1 MRIFATAI
9 AIAAICISGLRASA
23 TDWNEYV
30 LAAVDSFP
38 ERGGYYTGGRPNADF
53 SKTTIQALN
62 EAFQM
67 DSADN
72 RPSFTPALAQPSFCS
87 SATYAVLIKAL
98 LMWDTDNAISR
109 EAWENMRP
117 LATEDDGFGFWGR
130 ANANG
135 PGLGVLVHELGAGNS
150 IAAFR
155 GAYSERNRESDNE
168 RYLSDEEW
176 AADSVWDKA
185 TPGDFMK
192 LFWNRNP
199 SGSDS
204 GAVIGCNNVAGDDQE
219 RGHSVVFLG
228 YEPNGDIRYWSSN
241 GPGND
246 NRNMG
251 YSIGSCPRSHVQRV
265 VVTHITRPD
274 RFDNARQMP
283 PDSENRFLSDLNG
296 RRHAT
301 TAEMLRQ
308 IGAE

>member
-1 MRIFATAI
+1 MTVVNILLVAI
-9 AIAAICISGLRASA
+9 R
-23 TDWNEYV
+23 
-30 LAAVDSFP
+30 
-38 ERGGYYTGGRPNADF
+38 
-53 SKTTIQALN
+53 
-62 EAFQM
+62 
-67 DSADN
+67 SADIQIFN
-72 RPSFTPALAQPSFCS
+72 QLWS
-87 SATYAVLIKAL
+87 S
-98 LMWDTDNAISR
+98 
-109 EAWENMRP
+109 
-117 LATEDDGFGFWGR
+117 
-130 ANANG
+130 
-135 PGLGVLVHELGAGNS
+135 GNS

-192 LFWNRNP
+192 LFWKRNP

-246 NRNMG
+246 NRNLG

>member
-1 MRIFATAI
+1 
-9 AIAAICISGLRASA
+9 
-23 TDWNEYV
+23 
-30 LAAVDSFP
+30 
-38 ERGGYYTGGRPNADF
+38 
-53 SKTTIQALN
+53 
-62 EAFQM
+62 
-67 DSADN
+67 
-72 RPSFTPALAQPSFCS
+72 
-87 SATYAVLIKAL
+87 
-98 LMWDTDNAISR
+98 
-109 EAWENMRP
+109 
-117 LATEDDGFGFWGR
+117 
-130 ANANG
+130 
-135 PGLGVLVHELGAGNS
+135 
-150 IAAFR
+150 
-155 GAYSERNRESDNE
+155 
-168 RYLSDEEW
+168 
-176 AADSVWDKA
+176 
-185 TPGDFMK
+185 MK

-283 PDSENRFLSDLNG
+283 PDSENRFLSELNG

>member
-23 TDWNEYV
+23 TDWNECV

-109 EAWENMRP
+109 KAWENMRP

-176 AADSVWDKA
+176 ATDSVWDKA

-241 GPGND
+241 GPGKD
-246 NRNMG
+246 NRNLG

>member
-9 AIAAICISGLRASA
+9 AIAAICISGLRTSA
-23 TDWNEYV
+23 TDWNECV

-135 PGLGVLVHELGAGNS
+135 PGLGVLVHELGAGNN

-241 GPGND
+241 GPGKD
-246 NRNMG
+246 NRNLG

-301 TAEMLRQ
+301 TAETLRQ